1 MTEKGSCC
9 EKGDYLAWEDMEWVL
24 HGQARIETVDQKTT
38 CRGKSYTNLFYTR
51 FEDWEAC
58 MRHCE
63 KLGSRVASVSNMRDW
78 LKLQKSLKEDLYD
91 KGQNTMSLWLPISD
105 QRRES
110 EWRDFYTENLIQNYT
125 HPWIGS
131 GPIGGSQQNCAYLR
145 DENRWSDTSC
155 SNPNIACMCTQDPEI
170 DLQLKGSLPN
180 MMIDRNY
187 KLTSDDQEKRK
198 IRFQGLTQTSI
209 TYDNKAELWIGNMA
223 DSNITIT
230 SSASHASFILGK
242 QNWTSKGHK
251 QGDNFVT
258 ELKMS
263 GCQKGEFTCNSGKCI
278 TMEER
283 CNQKFD
289 CRDESDERNCRVLV
303 LNDGYNK
310 RLPPKNT
317 GDSVDVNVSMDI
329 LRLVDIDEND
339 YSIKIQFEITL
350 VWKEIRATYHNLKI
364 EDSLNALEE
373 TDIEQL
379 WLPKV
384 VYENTDQKETTRL
397 GYFTEWETIVIVKRE
412 GNSTL
417 SGLDAIDETEIFN
430 GDNNSLIMSQTYTHA
445 FYCAYKLSAYPF
457 DTQVKCCNFFLLF

>member
-1 MTEKGSCC
+1 
-9 EKGDYLAWEDMEWVL
+9 
-24 HGQARIETVDQKTT
+24 
-38 CRGKSYTNLFYTR
+38 
-51 FEDWEAC
+51 
-58 MRHCE
+58 
-63 KLGSRVASVSNMRDW
+63 
-78 LKLQKSLKEDLYD
+78 
-91 KGQNTMSLWLPISD
+91 
-105 QRRES
+105 
-110 EWRDFYTENLIQNYT
+110 
-125 HPWIGS
+125 
-131 GPIGGSQQNCAYLR
+131 
-145 DENRWSDTSC
+145 
-155 SNPNIACMCTQDPEI
+155 
-170 DLQLKGSLPN
+170 
-180 MMIDRNY
+180 MIDRHY
-187 KLTSDDQEKRK
+187 KLTSDYQDKRK
-198 IRFQGLTQTSI
+198 IRFQGLTGTSI
-209 TYDNKAELWIGNMA
+209 TYDNEAELWIGNMA
-223 DSNITIT
+223 DSNISIT

-242 QNWTSKGHK
+242 HNWTIKDHK
-251 QGDNFVT
+251 QGDHYVT

-263 GCQKGEFTCNSGKCI
+263 GCQKGEFTCNSGQCI

-317 GDSVDVNVSMDI
+317 GNSVDVNVSIDI

-350 VWKEIRATYHNLKI
+350 IWKENRATYQNLKI

-373 TDIEQL
+373 SDFEQL

-397 GYFTEWETIVIVKRE
+397 GSNWEWETTMIVRRE
-412 GNSTL
+412 GSSTL
-417 SGLDAIDETEIFN
+417 SGLDVLDETELFS
-430 GDNNSLIMSQTYTHA
+430 GENNSLIMSQTYTHT